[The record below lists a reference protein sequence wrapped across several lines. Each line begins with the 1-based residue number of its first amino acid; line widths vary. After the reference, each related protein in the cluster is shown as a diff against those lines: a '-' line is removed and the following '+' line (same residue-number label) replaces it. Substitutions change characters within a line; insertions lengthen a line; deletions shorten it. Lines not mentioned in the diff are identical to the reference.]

1 MSAKNPPTNP
11 LAKTIGRILPDT
23 CVDFGEAYL
32 TSGEHAMSD
41 RNTLKIIITLVV
53 LFVAGFGIWFGVRAK
68 DYADLRHNA
77 KVQYEQ
83 MQWASKREHDHD
95 LRRYEVGLI
104 PFERVNENREARSK
118 EISDFYENNQHL
130 LGD

>member
-1 MSAKNPPTNP
+1 MST
-11 LAKTIGRILPDT
+11 KTLVHSQRSSH
-23 CVDFGEAYL
+23 F
-32 TSGEHAMSD
+32 TSGENMMSD
-41 RNTLKIIITLVV
+41 RNTWKIIITLVV
-53 LFVAGFGIWFGVRAK
+53 LFCAGFGIWFGVRAK

-104 PFERVNENREARSK
+104 PFEKVGENREARSK
-118 EISDFYENNQHL
+118 EISDFWENNSYL